1 MCFAG
6 IDGRILPD
14 STAIYCAR
22 SFSRDRGGGHMTAAP
37 TSELQ
42 YVVRENQ
49 AIGFLLSAGPEGY
62 QAFDA
67 DGLTLGHYK
76 SEELAA
82 KAIYEQSSSGPT

>member
-1 MCFAG
+1 
-6 IDGRILPD
+6 
-14 STAIYCAR
+14 
-22 SFSRDRGGGHMTAAP
+22 MTAP

-42 YVVRENQ
+42 YVIRENQ
-49 AIGFLLSAGPEGY
+49 TIGLLLSAGPEGY

-82 KAIYEQSSSGPT
+82 KAIYEQASSFKEARVHSAT

>member
-1 MCFAG
+1 
-6 IDGRILPD
+6 
-14 STAIYCAR
+14 
-22 SFSRDRGGGHMTAAP
+22 MTAP

-42 YVVRENQ
+42 YVIRENQ
-49 AIGFLLSAGPEGY
+49 AIGFLLSAGPEGGY

-82 KAIYEQSSSGPT
+82 KAIYEQASNSWSKVAEEAEQTET

>member
-1 MCFAG
+1 
-6 IDGRILPD
+6 
-14 STAIYCAR
+14 
-22 SFSRDRGGGHMTAAP
+22 MTAP

-42 YVVRENQ
+42 YVIHDNQ
-49 AIGFLLSAGPEGY
+49 AIGFLLSAGPKGY

-82 KAIYEQSSSGPT
+82 KAICEEASNSSAD

>member
-1 MCFAG
+1 
-6 IDGRILPD
+6 
-14 STAIYCAR
+14 
-22 SFSRDRGGGHMTAAP
+22 MTAP

-42 YVVRENQ
+42 YVIRENQ
-49 AIGFLLSAGPEGY
+49 AIGFLLSAGPEGC

-82 KAIYEQSSSGPT
+82 KAIYEQASAHVEFIDSPCLVGLEPLVNCSCI

>member
-1 MCFAG
+1 
-6 IDGRILPD
+6 
-14 STAIYCAR
+14 
-22 SFSRDRGGGHMTAAP
+22 MTAP

-42 YVVRENQ
+42 YVIRENQ
-49 AIGFLLSAGPEGY
+49 TIGLLLSAGLEGY

-82 KAIYEQSSSGPT
+82 KAINEQASSGST

>member
-1 MCFAG
+1 M
-6 IDGRILPD
+6 I
-14 STAIYCAR
+14 
-22 SFSRDRGGGHMTAAP
+22 AP

-42 YVVRENQ
+42 YVIRENQ

-67 DGLTLGHYK
+67 DGLTLCHYK

-82 KAIYEQSSSGPT
+82 KAIYEQASNSSTD